1 LQESFLT
8 LRRKGAKHRKVIAVT
23 EHKHTNA
30 LANETSPYL
39 LQHAHNPVDWHPWGD
54 EALRKARAE
63 DKPILLS
70 IGYSACHWCHVME
83 RESFENEEIA
93 KLMNENFVNIKV
105 DREERPDLDQIYMN
119 AVQMMT
125 GHGGWPM
132 TMFLTPKGVPFYGG
146 TYFPP
151 EDRYNMPGF
160 PRVLISI
167 AEAYRSQPDQVAQT
181 STALLGELRRVG
193 LAAPSREKLTTEL
206 LDASFRRLAS
216 NYDPKHGGFGS
227 APKFPPAM
235 TLEFFMHMNYRN
247 GAAQALEMTEYTCRK
262 MAEGGMYDQLG
273 GGFHRYSVDAKW
285 LVPHFEK
292 MLYDNA
298 LLSRVYLHL
307 YQVTKDKFARRIAE
321 ETLDYVA
328 REMTD
333 SNGAFYST
341 QDADSEG
348 EEGKFFVWS
357 KTEVVNALGEHDA
370 EIFCDYFDVTRQG
383 NFEGQNI
390 LHVTAPIEEV
400 AIRHNVA
407 VEEATEIVGRG
418 RNILFQIREQRIK
431 PVRDEKVLTAW
442 NGLMLS
448 SFAEA
453 SVILNREDYRRI
465 AEANAEFVLTN
476 LYRDGLLLRTG
487 KAGEAKLNG
496 YLEDY
501 ACLIEGLICLYEA
514 TGTLKW
520 LQAAI
525 KLSDKMIEE
534 FWDDQDGGFFFTGK
548 SHEELIVRSKDFL
561 DNATPSGNSVTAFAL
576 QKLALLTGNEQYKRY
591 ATTILRLLGDQ
602 IRGYPS
608 AFSWALCGLD
618 FDLSTPTEIVIVGAS
633 HGLAVDEF
641 VRAAWESY
649 LPNRVICCCVGDCE
663 DAQDVIPLLQGRVP
677 ALQAVAYVCEAYT
690 CQTPAKTPAELTKQL
705 TNIGTTAQKQRD

>member
-1 LQESFLT
+1 
-8 LRRKGAKHRKVIAVT
+8 VT

-30 LANETSPYL
+30 LINETSPYL
-39 LQHAHNPVDWHPWGD
+39 LQHAHNPVHWYPWGD
-54 EALRKARAE
+54 DALRKARAE

-83 RESFENEEIA
+83 RESFEDEETA
-93 KLMNENFVNIKV
+93 KLMNDNFINIKV

-132 TMFLTPKGVPFYGG
+132 TMFLTPNGVPFYGG

-151 EDRYNMPGF
+151 TDRYNMPGF

-167 AEAYRSQPDQVAQT
+167 AEAYRSQPDQVAHT
-181 STALLGELRRVG
+181 STAMLGELRRVG
-193 LAAPSREKLTTEL
+193 LAEPSREMLTADL
-206 LDASFRRLAS
+206 LDGSFRRLAS
-216 NYDPKHGGFGS
+216 NYDPKNGGFGS

-235 TLEFFMHMNYRN
+235 TIEFFMHMHHRN
-247 GAAQALEMTEYTCRK
+247 GAAEALEMMEHTCRK

-298 LLSRVYLHL
+298 LLSRVYVHS
-307 YQVTKDKFARRIAE
+307 YQLTKDEFAKRIAK
-321 ETLDYVA
+321 ETLDYVV

-333 SNGAFYST
+333 VSGGFYST

-357 KTEVVNALGEHDA
+357 KDEVVTALGQHDA
-370 EIFCDYFDVTRQG
+370 EVFCDYFDVTGAG
-383 NFEGQNI
+383 NFEGHNI
-390 LHVTAPIEEV
+390 LHVSAPIEDV
-400 AIRHNVA
+400 ATRQKVDVEKVRAIVA
-407 VEEATEIVGRG
+407 RG
-418 RNILFQIREQRIK
+418 RKTLFEIREGRIK
-431 PVRDEKVLTAW
+431 PARDEKVLTAW
-442 NGLMLS
+442 NGLMLAG
-448 SFAEA
+448 FAEA
-453 SVILNREDYRRI
+453 SAILNRNDYRKV
-465 AEANAEFVLTN
+465 AEANAEFVLRN
-476 LYRDGLLLRTG
+476 LYRDGLLLRTW

-501 ACLIEGLICLYEA
+501 ACFIEGLICLFEA
-514 TGTLKW
+514 TGTVRW
-520 LQAAI
+520 LEQAI
-525 KLSDKMIEE
+525 SLTDKMIAE

-561 DNATPSGNSVTAFAL
+561 DNATPSGNSVAAFAL
-576 QKLALLTGNEQYKRY
+576 QKLAVLTGNDQYQRH
-591 ATTILRLLGDQ
+591 ATTIFRLLGDQ
-602 IRGYPS
+602 IRRYPS

-618 FDLSTPTEIVIVGAS
+618 FYLSTPKEVVIVGPS
-633 HGLAVDEF
+633 PGQEVEEF
-641 VRAAWESY
+641 TRSAWQPY
-649 LPNRVICCCVGDCE
+649 LPNRVICCCIGDC
-663 DAQDVIPLLQGRVP
+663 ADVQNLIPLLKGRLP
-677 ALQAVAYVCEAYT
+677 ATRATAYVCESYT
-690 CQTPAKTPAELTKQL
+690 CQAPAYTPSELVEQLTKP
-705 TNIGTTAQKQRD
+705 A